1 MLNYGMSGLSSK
13 GVGALQTAII
23 FGPAV
28 VGLAYTY
35 VTIDDE
41 DVIKA

>member
-1 MLNYGMSGLSSK
+1 MLYDEMGET
-13 GVGALQTAII
+13 LQTATF